1 MALRSVNVKK
11 QSIIDAYD
19 QVVMNIYMDKLKN
32 GHKSFAVCGCSQ
44 KAGTTTVSRKVA
56 AYFAKTGWKT
66 LLIDM
71 DFHKRNR
78 TFEEERQ
85 EKIPTLTDYIGGNI
99 PVDKIVQD
107 SIYENLFII
116 ESGQINGGSVA
127 ELLCSVK
134 LDQLILDLFSEYDF
148 IFFDTPS
155 LVAYPDSKII
165 CTKTDAVL
173 LVAAFGETSKK
184 ALENIKKQL
193 DAVHA
198 SVVGIIITK
207 EKQGKRKRK
216 GNRHEF

>member
-1 MALRSVNVKK
+1 MSLRNINAKK
-11 QSIIDAYD
+11 QSVIDAYD
-19 QVVMNIYMDKLKN
+19 QIVMSIYMDKLKN

-44 KAGTTTVSRKVA
+44 KAGTTTVSRRVA

-78 TFEEERQ
+78 AFKEEQ
-85 EKIPTLTDYIGGNI
+85 PKKIFTLIDYIWGNI
-99 PVDKIVQD
+99 PVNKIIQD
-107 SIYENLFII
+107 NICENLFII
-116 ESGQINGGSVA
+116 ESGQINGRSAA

-134 LDQLILDLFSEYDF
+134 MDQLISDIYSEYDF

-155 LVAYPDSKII
+155 LVSYPDSKII

-198 SVVGIIITK
+198 FVAGIIITK
-207 EKQGKRKRK
+207 EKQEKRKQK
-216 GNRHEF
+216 GKRHEF